1 MDETP
6 SNVVEE
12 LVRDAVADAK
22 AKGAVPRPSEAHKY
36 IQGIVESLDKRQESE
51 RLRIK
56 PKPTEKVMTKER
68 STAQMESEYEKR
80 LRRHGLA
87 PLPGSWSVTRSPLS
101 VPPVLRREPGYVR
114 AAMRRLDEW
123 ARSADPFGDP
133 AWNTK
138 LNRVVAK
145 VAKRDTYAAANMV
158 RSAVKTALLCRRL
171 RILAAS
177 PDWAAKVKAVNPLA
191 AQGQLGPEKQAHAEQ
206 VYRDVVADSDR
217 AFGPWM
223 KIPVTPVWSK

>member
-56 PKPTEKVMTKER
+56 PKPTEKVMTRER

-80 LRRHGLA
+80 LRRHGLS
-87 PLPGSWSVTRSPLS
+87 PLPGSWSVTRAPAKPEKKRIATL
-101 VPPVLRREPGYVR
+101 
-114 AAMRRLDEW
+114 
-123 ARSADPFGDP
+123 ADQSKMDRQR
-133 AWNTK
+133 K
-138 LNRVVAK
+138 
-145 VAKRDTYAAANMV
+145 
-158 RSAVKTALLCRRL
+158 ALQKRRL
-171 RILAAS
+171 RARIRLLAS
-177 PDWAAKVKAVNPLA
+177 KPDWADKLKRINPLA
-191 AQGQLGPEKQAHAEQ
+191 LQGQLGADKQRHAEHL
-206 VYRDVVADSDR
+206 VMEVIRASD
-217 AFGPWM
+217 AVFGPWM
-223 KIPVTPVWSK
+223 KAPGKKLWFT